1 MARALISLVSLFFVV
16 VGIVAGDHH
25 HCCKN
30 PPVLNSSSGDGLVE
44 EIGGLKTYVSG
55 SLDSKLGIL
64 LVSDA
69 FGYEAPNLRN
79 LADKVAAAGYYV
91 VVPDFF
97 HGDPYTPGKDVLVW
111 FQSHGT
117 DKGAVEAKQVIKAL
131 KHKGISAVG
140 AAGMCWGGKVVAEL
154 AKSDDLKAVVMMHPS
169 GATVDDIKE
178 IKVPISILGGELDK
192 LSPPALLKQFEEV
205 LSTKPEVDSFV
216 KVFKGVDHGW
226 TLRYDIGDKEAVKQA
241 EIAHHYMLK
250 WLSKYVSVSRDYV
263 HPYSH

>member
-1 MARALISLVSLFFVV
+1 MARALISLVLLFSVV

-140 AAGMCWGGKVVAEL
+140 AAGMCWG

-250 WLSKYVSVSRDYV
+250 WLSKYVSVSGDDV
-263 HPYSH
+263 HSYSH